1 MVQARLTESTVR
13 EYTARLASGEPT
25 PGGGSAAALVGAL
38 AAALGE
44 MVGNF
49 TVGKEKFAAVEE
61 EVRAILAVLTVQRE
75 KLLDLTDEDAAAY
88 AGVGAAY
95 ALPKGTEEEKVAR
108 TAAIQEALRAAA
120 QVPLAVCDGC
130 LSVMGTLE
138 DLRARG
144 NPNLLSDVA
153 VAAEFCCAAM
163 RCACLNVDVNLAYLK
178 DEAYVAETRAAL
190 DERRECLESV
200 SRALFDRI
208 LAQIRG

>member
-1 MVQARLTESTVR
+1 VAQARLTESTVR
-13 EYTARLASGEPT
+13 EYTAQLAFGEPT

-61 EVRAILAVLTVQRE
+61 EVQAILAALTTQRE

-95 ALPKGTEEEKVAR
+95 ALPKATDEEKSAR

-130 LSVMGTLE
+130 LAVMGTLE
-138 DLRARG
+138 DLRVKG

-153 VAAEFCCAAM
+153 VAADLCCAAM
-163 RCACLNVDVNLAYLK
+163 RCACLNVDVNLACLR

-190 DERRECLESV
+190 DERRECLEST

>member
-1 MVQARLTESTVR
+1 MAQARLTESTVR

-61 EVRAILAVLTVQRE
+61 EVQAILAALTTQRE

-95 ALPKGTEEEKVAR
+95 ALPKATDEEKSAR

-130 LSVMGTLE
+130 LAVMGTLE
-138 DLRARG
+138 DLRAKG

-153 VAAEFCCAAM
+153 VAADLCCAAM
-163 RCACLNVDVNLAYLK
+163 RCACLNVDVNLACLR

-190 DERRECLESV
+190 DERRECLEST
-200 SRALFDRI
+200 SRELFDRI